1 MVYAGILAHGTAL
14 SAADRGLQRCA
25 CLHASPSDRHLLGTL
40 GLGLLR
46 HDEPGDSC
54 PAAVTSPRS
63 SARSATP
70 TLIWQIA
77 AQWEHFVHLIAS
89 VHSGHTSA
97 VNVLARFGSAARRD
111 PLYEALGHLGRL
123 RAVFLADYFVNEAFR
138 RELLRVLN
146 CGESVNALNRSIYV
160 GRVASYQAKRHD

>member
-1 MVYAGILAHGTAL
+1 M
-14 SAADRGLQRCA
+14 
-25 CLHASPSDRHLLGTL
+25 
-40 GLGLLR
+40 
-46 HDEPGDSC
+46 
-54 PAAVTSPRS
+54 TSPRS

-97 VNVLARFGSAARRD
+97 INVLARFGSA
-111 PLYEALGHLGRL
+111 G
-123 RAVFLADYFVNEAFR
+123 
-138 RELLRVLN
+138 VLN
-146 CGESVNALNRSIYV
+146 CGDSVNALNRSIYV

>member
-1 MVYAGILAHGTAL
+1 MRRCASAWIMLGREPRSTHEPLMVYAGVLGHGTAL
-14 SAADRGLQRCA
+14 SAADRGLHRCA
-25 CLHASPSDRHLLGTL
+25 GLHASPSDRHHLGTL

-46 HDEPGDSC
+46 HDEPGNSC

-89 VHSGHTSA
+89 VHSGH
-97 VNVLARFGSAARRD
+97 
-111 PLYEALGHLGRL
+111 
-123 RAVFLADYFVNEAFR
+123 
-138 RELLRVLN
+138 
-146 CGESVNALNRSIYV
+146 
-160 GRVASYQAKRHD
+160 

>member
-1 MVYAGILAHGTAL
+1 
-14 SAADRGLQRCA
+14 
-25 CLHASPSDRHLLGTL
+25 
-40 GLGLLR
+40 
-46 HDEPGDSC
+46 
-54 PAAVTSPRS
+54 
-63 SARSATP
+63 
-70 TLIWQIA
+70 
-77 AQWEHFVHLIAS
+77 VHLIAS

-97 VNVLARFGSAARRD
+97 VNVLARSGSAARGD